1 MVLSPLE
8 AIAYIKGR
16 VPADDPTPAMTVEGD
31 NAPVLKRLA
40 CGLLVA
46 YLVDQGD
53 RFSYIQGRDL
63 RATGI
68 NADQLHARAVAN
80 LGKLAEGRV
89 TVRKHSLIWA
99 LFCDGNFEASLI
111 LLDEMWDHA
120 LSSYHA
126 GEPVIALPARD
137 ILCFCKSSSTAG
149 VAELRAV
156 IKRCWPLGD
165 HLISDQLFQRR
176 GRAWVPYDDLS

>member
-8 AIAYIKGR
+8 AIACIKGP
-16 VPADDPTPAMTVEGD
+16 VPADDPTPALKVEGD
-31 NAPVLKRLA
+31 NAPVLKRLG
-40 CGLLVA
+40 CGLVVA

-68 NADQLHARAVAN
+68 NADQLHAHAVAN

-89 TVRKHSLIWA
+89 TIRKYGAIWA

-111 LLDEMWDHA
+111 LLEEMWDRA
-120 LSSYHA
+120 LSSYHE
-126 GEPVIALPARD
+126 GEPMIAIPARD

-149 VAELRAV
+149 VAELRAA
-156 IKRCWPLGD
+156 IKRCWPRGD
-165 HLISDQLFQRR
+165 HLISDKLFQRR